1 MWKRWGP
8 GPVFAYESLLNA
20 RRWQVYAGRSL
31 FVLLILLGLVI
42 VWVMSDHFSSPAVA
56 KLPTYKKMAKLGEW
70 FYYAMAGVQVSLV
83 LLAAPAAAAGS
94 ICMDRARG
102 TLAHV
107 MVTDLSD
114 IEVVLGKLGARLA
127 PIFGLIACGV
137 PVACLSALVGGIEFE
152 AIAGLFVASLSLAVL
167 ACTLALC
174 ISVWATRTHE
184 VLMAVYVILG
194 LWLMALPI
202 WEALSDGG
210 KIMAPPAWFQN
221 ANPYVLVIAPY
232 FKPGSAGIIDFATFA
247 GVALIL
253 SAALAMIAIARIRS
267 VVTQQSDRSQ
277 DKRRRRLLGLNR
289 LFPSWPSPQLDG
301 NPVLWREWS
310 RNQPS
315 KLARRLWAAL
325 LVLIWLSMA
334 LGTYEAITEGMS
346 SSTNGFGF
354 GFMLLL
360 LFGMLML
367 SATAPT
373 ALAEERVRGSLDA
386 LLATPMST
394 RSILAGK
401 WWGMYQRVLVLA
413 LVPLY
418 AGCFIAA
425 TVPDIPVWAPYYR
438 IPHPL
443 LPLKYW
449 DRLIAPIFC
458 LADFLASGALIVGWG
473 LLIATWVR
481 RLDRAVAASVI
492 VFFLLGIG
500 WPFLI
505 QFRFSS
511 VFITPPTNW
520 YDDNRVLQDC
530 LLTLSPLVGPMTV
543 IKRLEEFEIYGRG
556 PIWLGLGI
564 VILIKSALA
573 GLLFWFTLRTFD
585 RCLGRTSESAP
596 RARPRKSASRNVIDR
611 ATVTC

>member
-20 RRWQVYAGRSL
+20 RRWQVYAARSL

-42 VWVMSDHFSSPAVA
+42 VWAGRDHLGPGTLA
-56 KLPTYKKMAKLGEW
+56 KLPTNKQMAKLGEW
-70 FYYAMAGVQVSLV
+70 FYYAMAGIQISLV
-83 LLAAPAAAAGS
+83 MLAAPAAAAGS
-94 ICMDRARG
+94 ICMDRAHG
-102 TLAHV
+102 SLVHLL
-107 MVTDLSD
+107 VTDLSD
-114 IEVVLGKLGARLA
+114 EEIVLGKLGARLA
-127 PIFGLIACGV
+127 PIVGLIACGV
-137 PVACLSALVGGIEFE
+137 PVACLSALLGGIEFE
-152 AIAGLFVASLSLAVL
+152 AIAGLFVVSVSLAVL

-202 WEALSDGG
+202 WDGLSRGG

-221 ANPYVLVIAPY
+221 ANPYVLVFAPY
-232 FKPGSAGIIDFATFA
+232 FRPGSVGIAPFAAFA

-267 VVTQQSDRSQ
+267 VVTQQSDRSR
-277 DKRRRRLLGLNR
+277 KERRRRLPELKH
-289 LFPSWPSPQLDG
+289 LFPSWPTPQLDG

-401 WWGMYQRVLVLA
+401 WWGMYRTVLVLA

-458 LADFLASGALIVGWG
+458 LADFLASGALIVSWG
-473 LLIATWVR
+473 LLLATWVR
-481 RLDRAVAASVI
+481 RLGRAVALSVI
-492 VFFLLGIG
+492 AYFLFGIG

-505 QFRFSS
+505 EFT
-511 VFITPPTNW
+511 VFHQLFIVRQTVQLVRRQPCAARLPADFAQPVRGTN
-520 YDDNRVLQDC
+520 DRDQ
-530 LLTLSPLVGPMTV
+530 
-543 IKRLEEFEIYGRG
+543 
-556 PIWLGLGI
+556 
-564 VILIKSALA
+564 SAVS
-573 GLLFWFTLRTFD
+573 D
-585 RCLGRTSESAP
+585 
-596 RARPRKSASRNVIDR
+596 
-611 ATVTC
+611 